1 MFEISRYH
9 INPRGFLQVSDDTR
23 CWTLQHWQDKDDKDE
38 EDEEEKKKAEEAAK
52 AQEEE
57 QEKDKEAE
65 ESSIIT
71 LLAELGLRMFFGGVW
86 PPDLFVTVWKQF
98 NTFLFVNV
106 RWLATSICMCYG
118 QKNGGIPW

>member
-71 LLAELGLRMFFGGVW
+71 MLEELVSFWLNWGCECFFGES
-86 PPDLFVTVWKQF
+86 DRLTY
-98 NTFLFVNV
+98 L
-106 RWLATSICMCYG
+106 
-118 QKNGGIPW
+118 

>member
-1 MFEISRYH
+1 MIS
-9 INPRGFLQVSDDTR
+9 R
-23 CWTLQHWQDKDDKDE
+23 CWTLQHCQDKDDKDE

-71 LLAELGLRMFFGGVW
+71 MLEELVSFWLNWGCEFFLGES
-86 PPDLFVTVWKQF
+86 DRLTY
-98 NTFLFVNV
+98 L
-106 RWLATSICMCYG
+106 
-118 QKNGGIPW
+118 